1 MSSKAE
7 IRYFSITPKIV
18 QAGTVAR
25 IRIIPLFEHVRLKSA
40 TNYEIH
46 YTPME
51 DIGGFRSFETR
62 QEIKWQQI
70 DGSIEVIQQFDG
82 EQEHSI
88 LVEEVTPDARVR
100 IGDFRIYSIVKDLF
114 ERRPFKGDLH
124 IHSNRSDGRESPGY
138 VAASCRRIGLDF
150 MALTDHEQYEP
161 SIESQHAFE
170 DLDID
175 LRIFR
180 GEEVHPPDNPIHIV
194 NFGGS
199 ESINRM
205 FSEPS
210 YRTDVQRIES
220 SLEKV
225 QGKLDR
231 YFYAS
236 SIWCFDKI
244 REHGGLGIFCH
255 PYWIHQERYHIPG
268 SLADRIFADQ
278 PYDAYELIGGY
289 ELGEVESNILQVL
302 RYQEETAKGR
312 RIPIVG
318 VSDAHGCDSGDLFGW
333 YYTIVFAKSLDLSD
347 LVTSI
352 KELNSVAVED
362 LPGSTARAHGPMRLA
377 KYAQFLLREVF
388 PDHDRLCRDEGEAMV
403 RFLAGDESS
412 RRAITEQKGCVSE
425 YYRTCFRKGDAI

>member
-1 MSSKAE
+1 MSSKTE
-7 IRYFSITPKIV
+7 IMYFSVAPKIV
-18 QAGTVAR
+18 PRGVTAR
-25 IRIIPLFEHVRLKSA
+25 ITITPLFEHVRLKPTA
-40 TNYEIH
+40 KYEIH

-51 DIGGFRSFETR
+51 DIGGFRSFKKRHEP
-62 QEIKWQQI
+62 KWKLV
-70 DGSIEVIQQFDG
+70 DGSIEIIQQFDG

-88 LVEEVTPDARVR
+88 LVEEVTPGARIR
-100 IGDFRIYSIVKDLF
+100 IGDFRIYSVEKDLF

-150 MALTDHEQYEP
+150 MALTDHGKYEP
-161 SIESQHAFE
+161 SIESQRAFE

-180 GEEVHPPDNPIHIV
+180 GEEVHPPDNPIHII

-199 ESINRM
+199 ESINGM

-220 SLEKV
+220 SLEKIP
-225 QGKLDR
+225 GELNR

-236 SIWCFDKI
+236 SVWCFNKI
-244 REHGGLGIFCH
+244 RERGGLGIFCH
-255 PYWIHQERYHIPG
+255 PYWINQERYHIPG
-268 SLADRIFADQ
+268 SLADRFFDDQ

-289 ELGEVESNILQVL
+289 SLSEVESNMLQVL
-302 RYQEETAKGR
+302 RYQEETAKGK

-318 VSDAHGCDSGDLFGW
+318 VSDAHGCDRGDLFGW

-347 LVTSI
+347 LITSI

-362 LPGSTARAHGPMRLA
+362 LPGCTARAHGPMRLA

-388 PDHDRLCRDEGEAMV
+388 PDHDSRCKDEGKAMV

-412 RRAITEQKGCVSE
+412 RKTLSELKGRVSE
-425 YYRTCFRKGDAI
+425 YYRACFCRGDAV